1 MNADLLISMVLNEG
15 RSTPVFNGTPSY
27 ERRASR
33 FNRNVVPEYST
44 RVVSGGTF
52 DSDGS
57 IGNSRVQAGHD
68 FLDSLHIIQTRERIF
83 GPRLKN
89 PRHEDIKVHLLPTL
103 AAHIEDEKTTPD
115 QQIEAR
121 KEFDKHIHNVAKSI
135 HKATIR
141 RLRKHPIKDLSGGV
155 AAHDALEHGTSGAL
169 PSDFGEIQAAHM
181 RDLSLIPIRIPRS
194 MSLSDT
200 ENEKRVLKLKSD
212 LTNNYLLGP
221 MKKRGLSNLSHDE
234 IMDWSRS
241 FK

>member
-1 MNADLLISMVLNEG
+1 MNADTLILMVLTEG

-27 ERRASR
+27 ERRVSR
-33 FNRNVVPEYST
+33 FKRNVVPKYSIMS
-44 RVVSGGTF
+44 VAGGIF
-52 DSDGS
+52 DRDGS
-57 IGNSRVQAGHD
+57 IAKSRELAGSISSD
-68 FLDSLHIIQTRERIF
+68 IVDIIQTRERIF

-89 PRHEDIKVHLLPTL
+89 PRHEDIKGHLLPTL
-103 AAHIEDEKTTPD
+103 AAHIENEKTTPD
-115 QQIEAR
+115 QKSEAR